1 MATAH
6 FSRAVSTAC
15 VNAINSAINGGAGA
29 GTISFY
35 TGTMPADTTVGIGA
49 HTLLGTCTC
58 SDPAGVESG
67 GTLTFSAITQD
78 SSADN
83 TGVATWVRIR
93 DSSGTVVM
101 DLDVTAVGGGGY
113 VQMAS
118 TSITATGPIAFSSF
132 TITMP

>member
-1 MATAH
+1 MAIAH

-15 VNAINSAINGGAGA
+15 VNAINDAINGAAGA
-29 GTISFY
+29 GTIAFY
-35 TGTMPADTTVGIGA
+35 TAPMPADTTVGI
-49 HTLLGTCTC
+49 TSQLLLGTCTC
-58 SDPAGVESG
+58 SDPAGTQSG

-132 TITMP
+132 TIPMP